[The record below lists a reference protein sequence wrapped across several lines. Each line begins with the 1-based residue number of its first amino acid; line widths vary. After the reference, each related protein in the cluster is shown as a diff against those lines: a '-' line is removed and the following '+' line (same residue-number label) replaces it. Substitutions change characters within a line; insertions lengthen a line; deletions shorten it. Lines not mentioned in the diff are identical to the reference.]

1 MRPIKI
7 LKSSLLFAASI
18 SFLFISCKKTGS
30 GVFVDVTSEAGIDF
44 KYNFGD
50 TTYENILESS
60 GSGITVFDYDGDG
73 DQDVYLLNG
82 TYLDGISDVE
92 GKIFANTPDAL
103 YQNNSD
109 GSFTE
114 VTQRA
119 GIGDKHW
126 SMAAGA
132 VDYDTD
138 GDLDLCLLNYGPN
151 IFYMNNGDG
160 TFTDITAETG
170 LAGPDSLNGFVK
182 WSVGASFWDF
192 DKDGLLDVMVGNFL
206 AFDPAYITPGHPD
219 MMPHPSEYKGQASIL
234 YRQTSPGKFED
245 VTSQLHLFYPDTKCM
260 GLAVFDVDDDSD
272 MDIFQANDHQ
282 FNFLFQNTGQ
292 GFKENGVASGVAAND
307 EGAPTG
313 SMHPSIGDIDGDG
326 FIDVLV
332 SDLEHGALYR
342 NLGKGL
348 FEDITEKSGLK
359 NAFKGKGSWAVAL
372 FDYDN
377 DGDLDIFSANGAAEI
392 LDEQYPLLLKNN
404 GEGQFTDAGMEGGGY
419 FTQKRSGRGAAVWD
433 YDNDGDMDIIVSHVD
448 LTATAALLR
457 NETDNGNHW
466 LGISLVT
473 NSGSPVWPGAKIKI
487 LTGEKTQVLI
497 HQPANAYLSHN
508 DPRVH
513 VGLGKYTKADRIEI
527 LWPDGTQDLFENIE
541 GDRYIDIIQG
551 SGKGQ

>member
-1 MRPIKI
+1 M
-7 LKSSLLFAASI
+7 
-18 SFLFISCKKTGS
+18 FLSCKKTAT
-30 GVFVDVTSEAGIDF
+30 GVFVEVTLEAGMDF

-73 DQDVYLLNG
+73 DQDVYMLNG
-82 TYLDGISDVE
+82 TYLEGISDEE
-92 GKIFANTPDAL
+92 GKMYANTPDAL
-103 YQNNSD
+103 YRNNGD
-109 GSFTE
+109 GTFAE
-114 VTQRA
+114 VANAA
-119 GIGDKHW
+119 GIYDKQW
-126 SMAAGA
+126 SMAACA

-138 GDLDLCLLNYGPN
+138 GDLDLYLMNYGPN
-151 IFYMNNGDG
+151 VFYKNNGDG
-160 TFTDITAETG
+160 TFTDITSETG

-219 MMPHPSEYKGQASIL
+219 MMPHPSEYKGQASFL

-245 VTSQLHLFYPDTKCM
+245 VTSQFGLFYPDAKCM
-260 GLAVFDVDDDSD
+260 GLAVLDVDDDHD
-272 MDIFQANDHQ
+272 MDILQANDHQ
-282 FNFLFQNTGQ
+282 FNFLFQNEGE
-292 GFKENGVASGVAAND
+292 GFKETGVASGVAAND

-313 SMHPSIGDIDGDG
+313 SMHPSVGDVDSDGL
-326 FIDVLV
+326 IDVLV

-359 NAFKGKGSWAVAL
+359 NAFKGKGSWAAVL

-404 GEGQFTDAGMEGGGY
+404 GEGQFTDAGKEGGKY
-419 FTQKRSGRGAAVWD
+419 FSQKRSGRGAAVWD

-457 NETDNGNHW
+457 NESNNGNHW
-466 LGISLVT
+466 LGLSLVSR
-473 NSGSPVWPGAKIKI
+473 NGSPAWPGAKIKI
-487 LTGEKTQVLI
+487 RTEDKTQVLI

-508 DPRVH
+508 DTRVH
-513 VGLGKYTKADRIEI
+513 VGLGKHTKVDRLEI
-527 LWPDGTQDLFENIE
+527 IWPDGTHDLFENIA
-541 GDRYIDIIQG
+541 GDRYVEIMQG
-551 SGKGQ
+551 TGKGQ